1 MARIDSV
8 CIFSAEFYYRGLR
21 LMFKILMCLSCCTGL
36 FWTYVAL
43 NLMVGSGQP
52 ALLYIVPCTL
62 GIFHLHSA
70 MLALANKFSREL
82 SCQ

>member
-1 MARIDSV
+1 MRDNVQNINML
-8 CIFSAEFYYRGLR
+8 EL
-21 LMFKILMCLSCCTGL
+21 LCTGL

-62 GIFHLHSA
+62 GIVPPLFRYASVCKHV
-70 MLALANKFSREL
+70 E
-82 SCQ
+82 